1 MCTSAILEE
10 LDKVWA
16 NYFEKATE
24 LAFKTDHTLKISN
37 KEIRK
42 EFIEHNILNFQNGD
56 EVIDYNTPIYRIF
69 SLNWLLEAL
78 KNKEFCLVKP
88 KMWDDPYENFVLNS
102 KGRTKN
108 GIEVNLDSLKENYY
122 AQCWSLKE
130 ECDGLWRN
138 YTSNSCVTCN
148 SEAFKNRHGKHPI
161 SGKVKT
167 TVGKL
172 MNAFYNENNRFH
184 SICYFIGK
192 VKYVGD
198 DDIKNLV
205 NKALRIVTNQLNYM
219 QMMTLLIKRKPFE
232 YENEVRLLYCKTDQD
247 DLGDLCKFNINPD
260 ELIDEITLDPWVE
273 PEQSGSIIKQIKKYY
288 NGTVGVSKLY
298 EKGNFEFQIDED
310 W

>member
-10 LDKVWA
+10 LDKGMV
-16 NYFEKATE
+16 NYSKKSNELEK
-24 LAFKTDHTLKISN
+24 KTNGTFLISN
-37 KEIRK
+37 EDIKK
-42 EFIEHNILNFQNGD
+42 EFIERNTLNFQNGD

-69 SLNWLLEAL
+69 SLNRLLEAL
-78 KNKEFCLVKP
+78 ENKEFCLVRPEK
-88 KMWDDPYENFVLNS
+88 WEDPYENFVLNS
-102 KGRTKN
+102 KGITKN
-108 GIEVNLDSLKENYY
+108 NIEVGLEPIKERYY
-122 AQCWSLKE
+122 GQCWSLKE

-148 SEAFKNRHGKHPI
+148 SEAFKNRHGKPPK
-161 SGKVKT
+161 SAQVKT

-172 MNAFYNENNRFH
+172 MNAFYNEKKQFH

-198 DDIKNLV
+198 DDIKEVVKNAMKV
-205 NKALRIVTNQLNYM
+205 ATCQNNYW
-219 QMMTLLIKRKPFE
+219 QVMTLLMKRKPFE
-232 YENEVRLLYCKTDQD
+232 YENEVRLIYSKTDQD
-247 DLGDLCKFNINPD
+247 NLGDLFKFDIKPD
-260 ELIDEITLDPWVE
+260 ELIDEITLDPWVK
-273 PEQSGSIIKQIKKYY
+273 PEQSGSIIKQIKEYY

>member
-1 MCTSAILEE
+1 MCTSEILDE
-10 LDKVWA
+10 LKNGQT
-16 NYFEKATE
+16 NYYEKGVE
-24 LAFKTDHTLKISN
+24 LAIKTNHTF
-37 KEIRK
+37 EITNEDIKK
-42 EFIEHNILNFQNGD
+42 EFIEHNTLNFQNGY

-69 SLNWLLEAL
+69 PLNRLLEAL
-78 KNKEFCLVKP
+78 ENKEFCLVRPEK
-88 KMWDDPYENFVLNS
+88 WADPYENFVLNS
-102 KGRTKN
+102 RGISNN
-108 GIEVNLDSLKENYY
+108 GKTLTLESIKKKYY
-122 AQCWSLKE
+122 GQCWSLKE

-148 SEAFKNRHGKHPI
+148 SKAFKNRHGKHPI

-172 MNAFYNENNRFH
+172 MNAFYNENNQFH

-198 DDIKNLV
+198 DDIKELV
-205 NKALRIVTNQLNYM
+205 NKALRIVTNQFNYM

-247 DLGDLCKFNINPD
+247 NLGDLFKFRIDPD

-273 PEQSGSIIKQIKKYY
+273 SEKSGSIIKQIKKYY

-310 W
+310 L